1 MRATTVLSRPASP
14 SVLVRPVQPNR
25 IGKQAA
31 MVWLDPD
38 TKARLKAT
46 AGGADLSLQELMR
59 EAVLDVIRKYNLA

>member
-1 MRATTVLSRPASP
+1 
-14 SVLVRPVQPNR
+14 
-25 IGKQAA
+25 

-46 AGGADLSLQELMR
+46 AEGADLSLQELMR